1 MGVKGLWELLH
12 PVARPIKLET
22 LSNKQLAIDASIWLH
37 QFLRGM
43 RDKEGQ
49 AVGNAH
55 IIGFFRRIC
64 KLLYYNIKPIF
75 VFDGGTPALKRL
87 TILERRKRR
96 RQDENLVK
104 RTAEKLLAAQLRLR
118 ALEQRKAA
126 KKKKELEKQDKQNNV
141 VHDSVENPKYL
152 DTLTGEDSKD
162 TADVNT
168 DMVKSAALGSR
179 AKRIKDRYILPPM
192 ETDFETLA
200 KIRSSDE
207 RFGYSASEDNVNA
220 FLEDFKKDAGLAN
233 IDSDVFKALPS
244 EMQYEILHD
253 IRLRSRVTSYE
264 RVQEMVR
271 LSETPMDFSKLQVE
285 GVIRRNNVTH
295 KLLTVNQAVNKA
307 ESVNKPGRIASQ
319 RNRQYIL
326 VKNEE
331 GGWVL
336 GGKKPMTGTSADK
349 PVQLDS
355 DEEENVKSMV
365 KDEDEDKDAWE
376 SDDDDDDVEF
386 EEVKIPS
393 MPATPSLHSTERSE
407 MFTNTATLLP
417 PTATPPTVKADDE
430 NSLINHLE
438 AYVDEDESI
447 EKVMAKFAEIEDE
460 RVRKQVEGI
469 REAVDVVT
477 DGDKMNERNGLQLA
491 RPGSTPE
498 VVRLDEAARQHLA
511 RVGFKAGDDSQ
522 WPEVL
527 SDVDE
532 LDSFET
538 INSDNTIDSTDLED
552 MIEDEQTGEILTRKA
567 YCQKYQINTDEPLQ
581 RTDGRAL
588 SRKEESQLSANEF
601 HQYWTGYTPESF
613 KVKNPDHEMM
623 IREAI
628 FQWDEERLLNEKH
641 SATRKLEKS
650 SVNDTDGVESLQF
663 WLAFLESVYDRRMYV
678 TRTQLE
684 PVSQRRSDVNHT
696 TSDMPIVHTTP
707 SSTRKSRLSQSILID
722 DEDDDDAEAGIDNHD
737 LDHDSSLSRASL
749 TAPDR
754 VTHIKVPTTI
764 SKASETTLSLQS
776 STTPQNDEPVEVFL
790 DFSSSILKRRTSLPS
805 TKHLGTISTSE
816 SVTESVTETRAE
828 STLTALE
835 SIEGIDVDTAM
846 DAFASD
852 SGVGSLTSSPPL
864 ETATITDSS
873 MLDMEGVMDTDQL
886 LTSVQKEVDAIV
898 AEERAHQDLA
908 ESDVMAADE
917 DEEHEEHEDDEAHD
931 ADLENEEQ
939 EFTNLFPDMA
949 SLPGAFLMSKEPS
962 PATPAAAPMQTDEEQ
977 AAHDLQEAT
986 KMFEESKALESE
998 IKVLRDQHRKHQRD
1012 ADDLT
1017 DSMVAE
1023 TKMLLRL
1030 FGIPYIVAPMEAEAQ
1045 CADLQLRGVVDGI
1058 LTEDSDVFL
1067 FGGMRIFKNMF
1078 KEEKYV
1084 ECYLMSDI
1092 ERDLG
1097 VGRDRLVSLAYLLGS
1112 DYTTGI
1118 KGVGLITAMEIL
1130 RIFPKLEQFAKWWRG
1145 EQHKLKDIESGSG
1158 ADNGTDAKDDTVVL
1172 GLDSVD
1178 DAELEKLAKQC
1189 KKIHLPSSFPDPHVA
1204 DAYIRP
1210 LVDDDPTEFQWG
1222 IPDLDGLRDFLR
1234 KSLGWDQGE
1243 VDRVLLP
1250 IIRQMTQAPQ
1260 QSAQMTLDNF
1270 FDMSVGTNAYQPPLR
1285 KNLHKSARLRKV
1297 VGGLTGQNTASTAT
1311 SSPTDSNTEVAE
1323 MRTKKATSKKTPAKR
1338 KSAGAKKNAD
1348 GVDKG
1353 NDEKDQGEDVEEGFL
1368 DELEIKKQRTARSG
1382 PTRRVKSAQTKVPEA
1397 VTAAKRQL
1405 QSKDVRVKLGARR
1418 AAAAAAAAAAAT
1430 GTEDA
1435 GLNGEVADENDDQST
1450 SKEASPATMEIK
1462 NLKRTNDEESDG
1474 TSTAG
1479 YSSECDDQDHFAPS
1493 HWDILAE
1500 KQRQQQLQL
1509 QQQQQQMQQSAKKK
1523 GRLPLSSTATTAGA
1537 SASGI
1542 ASSLSAIVSASNAA
1556 RYGSASFRN
1565 KDTGTRNSPSK
1576 KASSKKARTSH

>member
-1 MGVKGLWELLH
+1 MGVKGLWELLN

-37 QFLRGM
+37 QFLKGM

-96 RQDENLVK
+96 RHDENLVK

-126 KKKKELEKQDKQNNV
+126 KKKKELEKQEKQNNV
-141 VHDSVENPKYL
+141 VHDTADNPKYL
-152 DTLTGEDSKD
+152 DTLTGEDSRD
-162 TADVNT
+162 TT
-168 DMVKSAALGSR
+168 DMEADIVKSAALSSL

-207 RFGYSASEDNVNA
+207 RFGYDADEDDVNS

-271 LSETPMDFSKLQVE
+271 LAETPMDFSKLQVE
-285 GVIRRNNVTH
+285 GVIRRNKVTH
-295 KLLTVNQAVNKA
+295 KLLTVNQAVNKTEA
-307 ESVNKPGRIASQ
+307 TSKPGRIASQ

-336 GGKKPMTGTSADK
+336 GGKKPMMGTSVDK

-355 DEEENVKSMV
+355 DVEENVESMV

-376 SDDDDDDVEF
+376 SDDDDDVEF

-393 MPATPSLHSTERSE
+393 IPATPTLNSTERSE
-407 MFTNTATLLP
+407 TFTNTATLLHP
-417 PTATPPTVKADDE
+417 AATPPIVKADDE

-438 AYVDEDESI
+438 AYMDEDESI

-460 RVRKQVEGI
+460 MARKQAEGI
-469 REAVDVVT
+469 QDAVSVVT
-477 DGDKMNERNGLQLA
+477 DGDRMNERNGLQLA

-527 SDVDE
+527 SDGDE

-552 MIEDEQTGEILTRKA
+552 MIEDEQTGEVLTRKA
-567 YCQKYQINTDEPLQ
+567 YYRKYQINTGKPLQ
-581 RTDGRAL
+581 QTNGRAL
-588 SRKEESQLSANEF
+588 SQKEESQLDTDEF

-613 KVKNPDHEMM
+613 KVKNTDHEIM

-628 FQWDEERLLNEKH
+628 FEWDEERLSNEKH

-650 SVNDTDGVESLQF
+650 SVNDTVGVESLQF
-663 WLAFLESVYDRRMYV
+663 WLALLESVCDRRIYV
-678 TRTQLE
+678 ARAQLE
-684 PVSQRRSDVNHT
+684 QTSKIRSDVDHT
-696 TSDMPIVHTTP
+696 TDDMPIVHTIL
-707 SSTRKSRLSQSILID
+707 SSTRKSRLLQSILTD
-722 DEDDDDAEAGIDNHD
+722 DEDAEADVDHHGQ
-737 LDHDSSLSRASL
+737 DHDPSLSGAPL
-749 TAPDR
+749 AAPDR
-754 VTHIKVPTTI
+754 VTHIKVPATI
-764 SKASETTLSLQS
+764 SKAPETTISLQS
-776 STTPQNDEPVEVFL
+776 STTPQKGEPIEVFL
-790 DFSSSILKRRTSLPS
+790 DFGSSILKRRPSLPV
-805 TKHLGTISTSE
+805 TEQLDAIGTSE
-816 SVTESVTETRAE
+816 SITESVTETLAE
-828 STLTALE
+828 SVLSAPE
-835 SIEGIDVDTAM
+835 STEGVDMDTEL
-846 DAFASD
+846 DAFAGD
-852 SGVGSLTSSPPL
+852 SGVGSLTSTPSL
-864 ETATITDSS
+864 EAATITSSS
-873 MLDMEGVMDTDQL
+873 MLDMERVMDMDRP
-886 LTSVQKEVDAIV
+886 LTPVLKEVAVIV
-898 AEERAHQDLA
+898 AGEYAHQDLA
-908 ESDVMAADE
+908 EINVVAADE
-917 DEEHEEHEDDEAHD
+917 DEKHEEDEEDEAHD

-939 EFTNLFPDMA
+939 YFTNLFPDMA
-949 SLPGAFLMSKEPS
+949 SLPGALLMPEKSS
-962 PATPAAAPMQTDEEQ
+962 PATPPAALMRTDEEQ
-977 AAHDLQEAT
+977 TAHDLQDAT

-998 IKVLRDQHRKHQRD
+998 IKDLRDQHRKHQRD

-1067 FGGMRIFKNMF
+1067 FGGMRIFKNVF

-1130 RIFPKLEQFAKWWRG
+1130 RIFPKLEQFAKWWKG
-1145 EQHKLKDIESGSG
+1145 EQHKQEDIEGGSG
-1158 ADNGTDAKDDTVVL
+1158 ADNGTDAKDDTVEL
-1172 GLDSVD
+1172 GLDSID
-1178 DAELEKLAKQC
+1178 DADLEKLAKQC
-1189 KKIHLPSSFPDPHVA
+1189 KKIHLPSSFPDPHIA

-1210 LVDDDPTEFQWG
+1210 LVDDDPTDFQWG

-1260 QSAQMTLDNF
+1260 QTTQMTLDNF

-1311 SSPTDSNTEVAE
+1311 SSPTDRNTKVDE

-1338 KSAGAKKNAD
+1338 KPTGTKKNAD
-1348 GVDKG
+1348 GVDKD
-1353 NDEKDQGEDVEEGFL
+1353 NDGKPQGEDVEEGFL
-1368 DELEIKKQRTARSG
+1368 DELETKKQRTARSG
-1382 PTRRVKSAQTKVPEA
+1382 PTRRAKSAQTKVPEA

-1405 QSKDVRVKLGARR
+1405 QSKDVRVKLSARR
-1418 AAAAAAAAAAAT
+1418 AAATAAAAAAAAAT
-1430 GTEDA
+1430 EAEDA
-1435 GLNGEVADENDDQST
+1435 GLNGKADYENGDQPT
-1450 SKEASPATMEIK
+1450 SKEATPAAVKIK

-1474 TSTAG
+1474 TSTSG
-1479 YSSECDDQDHFAPS
+1479 GSSGCEDQEYFTPS

-1500 KQRQQQLQL
+1500 KQRLQ
-1509 QQQQQQMQQSAKKK
+1509 QQSAKKR
-1523 GRLPLSSTATTAGA
+1523 GRTPSSSTLATAGA

-1556 RYGSASFRN
+1556 RYGTTSFRN
-1565 KDTGTRNSPSK
+1565 KDTGTRTSPSK
-1576 KASSKKARTSH
+1576 KTSSKKARTLH